1 MESGVERSL
10 GILRKKKVM
19 DGFRGYGLRGDWKMD
34 RWIEW
39 TNRQSGQ
46 SGRLAD
52 PIHHLSHFF
61 YFSPKIQKSRK
72 VIFKAIYPYT

>member
-46 SGRLAD
+46 SGQ
-52 PIHHLSHFF
+52 I
-61 YFSPKIQKSRK
+61 
-72 VIFKAIYPYT
+72 

>member
-1 MESGVERSL
+1 MDL
-10 GILRKKKVM
+10 GEMDLGEMGKMDM
-19 DGFRGYGLRGDWKMD
+19 DGQIG
-34 RWIEW
+34 RW
-39 TNRQSGQ
+39 T
-46 SGRLAD
+46 D